1 MNDDNVHRRK
11 QDAAAPGHPLTIQPD
26 KLLQKL
32 ESFIPNISRNR
43 MAKKQRLIED
53 PSNNASGG
61 ESKSHT
67 NVNDALINACTSLV
81 YFLNNEADTLNM
93 RDSHQQLHLST
104 EIIESIRQVLEM
116 VLVQAVRAASE
127 VGDFVLI
134 QKLIHA
140 AVGYATAV
148 AHKNNNHH
156 HHPSPLLTPR
166 MFGEAITSMSK
177 TKASHSK
184 VKSLWNLFVNDVASA
199 STRIEDESPKILSS
213 APSSYELNAMLNS
226 LSERNKV
233 SAALTLYRQTVVD
246 NNENGVSIEGDAYTA
261 SILFGMLAESI
272 RNGGGVRSNIHD
284 RVDRYGAVDVMADGD
299 IVVSP
304 CWQWN
309 EALRLLDTFSSSNV
323 TLNNF
328 AYAALLKVNEQAT
341 EVYCE
346 AGMRHN
352 GVQCAMSVLERMKVS
367 SYVSICSSDVCT
379 LCIGFSK

>member
-1 MNDDNVHRRK
+1 MNDDNNRRK
-11 QDAAAPGHPLTIQPD
+11 QDASHPLTIQPD
-26 KLLQKL
+26 KFIQKL
-32 ESFIPNISRNR
+32 ESFISNISRNR
-43 MAKKQRLIED
+43 MAKKQRVLD
-53 PSNNASGG
+53 PNNTARGG

-81 YFLNNEADTLNM
+81 YFLNNEADSLNTF
-93 RDSHQQLHLST
+93 DNHNHHQHQLLQLST
-104 EIIESIRQVLEM
+104 NTIESIRQVLEM

-148 AHKNNNHH
+148 AYGNT

-184 VKSLWNLFVNDVASA
+184 VKSLWNLFLNDVAA
-199 STRIEDESPKILSS
+199 SRRSEESSLEILSS
-213 APSSYELNAMLNS
+213 APSSYELNAMLTS

-233 SAALTLYRQTVVD
+233 SASLTLFRQMVVED
-246 NNENGVSIEGDAYTA
+246 NGNDVTIEGDAYTA

-272 RNGGGVRSNIHD
+272 RNGGGGVRNNIHD
-284 RVDRYGAVDVMADGD
+284 RVDRFGANDVMEDGD
-299 IVVSP
+299 VDAAVSSP

-323 TLNNF
+323 KLNNF

-346 AGMRHN
+346 TGMRHN

-367 SYVSICSSDVCT
+367 CRIYVSLSV
-379 LCIGFSK
+379 

>member
-1 MNDDNVHRRK
+1 MNYGRK
-11 QDAAAPGHPLTIQPD
+11 QDASHPLTIQPD

-32 ESFIPNISRNR
+32 ESFIPNISRYR
-43 MAKKQRLIED
+43 MAKKKRLLD
-53 PSNNASGG
+53 SNTTTTRG

-81 YFLNNEADTLNM
+81 YFLNNEAGSLNM
-93 RDSHQQLHLST
+93 LDSHEQSLQLST
-104 EIIESIRQVLEM
+104 ETVESIRQVLEM

-140 AVGYATAV
+140 SVGYATAV
-148 AHKNNNHH
+148 AGNNNN
-156 HHPSPLLTPR
+156 PSPLLTPR

-184 VKSLWNLFVNDVASA
+184 VKSLWNLFLNDVAA
-199 STRIEDESPKILSS
+199 STRSEDESSSLMILSS
-213 APSSYELNAMLNS
+213 APSSYELNAMLKS

-233 SAALTLYRQTVVD
+233 SAALTLFRQMVVED
-246 NNENGVSIEGDAYTA
+246 NENGVQIEGDAYTA

-272 RNGGGVRSNIHD
+272 RNGCGVRNNVHD
-284 RVDRYGAVDVMADGD
+284 GVDRFGAADGIED
-299 IVVSP
+299 GNVAASSP

-309 EALRLLDTFSSSNV
+309 EALSLLDTFSSSNV
-323 TLNNF
+323 ILNNF

-341 EVYCE
+341 EVYCD

-367 SYVSICSSDVCT
+367 W
-379 LCIGFSK
+379 